1 MDLCFAILNYFG
13 LSCVC
18 KYKRYLMSLRF
29 GFLRRPG
36 TFHVLLLLLLGGDIH
51 CYPCGVCKKSV
62 ARTHRGFQCDIC
74 VKWFH
79 IKCVGSICYPV
90 SSFELQG
97 EKQNK
102 QPTRTKHFFL
112 RSKGYKGSTMM

>member
-36 TFHVLLLLLLGGDIH
+36 TFHVLLVLLLGGDIH

-79 IKCVGSICYPV
+79 IKCVGV
-90 SSFELQG
+90 SATQYQALSSR
-97 EKQNK
+97 K
-102 QPTRTKHFFL
+102 
-112 RSKGYKGSTMM
+112 RSKMNNQLGRNIFFEIKGVQR